1 MTAWSLAALFFTA
14 LCYVVSIVF
23 VAWALL
29 QLYRAA
35 RGPRRNRRHTLPPPT
50 KDARSSID
58 EHWRIVGRG

>member
-1 MTAWSLAALFFTA
+1 MTSLLW
-14 LCYVVSIVF
+14 F
-23 VAWALL
+23 VGLPSFLWLLL

>member
-1 MTAWSLAALFFTA
+1 MNAWTNAAVFFVC
-14 LCYVVSIVF
+14 LSYVLSIVF

>member
-1 MTAWSLAALFFTA
+1 MTAWTNAALIFSS
-14 LCYVVSIVF
+14 LCWVGSTLF
-23 VAWALL
+23 AFWLL
-29 QLYRAA
+29 VQLYRAA